1 MNEYYVYADGHICV
15 NDPAYVVL
23 RNGKLRLTEWANAHV
38 DACCLRFVRSYY
50 RDNRTR
56 YVYGQLNSDEAYN
69 GRGLA
74 LSMEHDCENVLMQA
88 RAMSE
93 ILTALPGSFHG
104 TLKAHMKRLNVTRE
118 RLAEEA
124 FLSDS
129 TIKRLRSAEKD
140 DYSFDQV
147 IAVCIGLH
155 LPPEYSLD
163 LIRKSGR
170 ILRDTPEHLVYRAIL
185 QTMYRN
191 KLQEIQETLRRCGC
205 RELNLKE

>member
-1 MNEYYVYADGHICV
+1 MEIFFSN
-15 NDPAYVVL
+15 PT
-23 RNGKLRLTEWANAHV
+23 R
-38 DACCLRFVRSYY
+38 YY

-118 RLAEEA
+118 RLAGGGV
-124 FLSDS
+124 S
-129 TIKRLRSAEKD
+129 LRFND
-140 DYSFDQV
+140 
-147 IAVCIGLH
+147 
-155 LPPEYSLD
+155 
-163 LIRKSGR
+163 
-170 ILRDTPEHLVYRAIL
+170 
-185 QTMYRN
+185 
-191 KLQEIQETLRRCGC
+191 
-205 RELNLKE
+205 